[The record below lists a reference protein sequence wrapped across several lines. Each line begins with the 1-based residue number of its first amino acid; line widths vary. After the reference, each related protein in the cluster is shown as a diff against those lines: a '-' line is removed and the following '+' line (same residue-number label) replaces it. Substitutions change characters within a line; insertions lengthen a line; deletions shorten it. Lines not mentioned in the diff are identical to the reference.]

1 MKERADDTHR
11 LPDHFP
17 GLQQMIS
24 YALANPA
31 FAEDLVRDPQAALTH
46 LPVEICLNREEC
58 ILVRQMPCTASL
70 HWFAAHLHELIEA
83 ARLPERQRSA
93 GEF

>member
-1 MKERADDTHR
+1 MDERADDTR
-11 LPDHFP
+11 RFPDHFP

-31 FAEDLVRDPQAALTH
+31 FAEDLVRDPPAALAH
-46 LPVEICLNREEC
+46 LPAEICLNREEYA
-58 ILVRQMPCTASL
+58 LVKQMPCTASL
-70 HWFAAHLHELIEA
+70 HWFAAHLYALIEA

-93 GEF
+93 GEL